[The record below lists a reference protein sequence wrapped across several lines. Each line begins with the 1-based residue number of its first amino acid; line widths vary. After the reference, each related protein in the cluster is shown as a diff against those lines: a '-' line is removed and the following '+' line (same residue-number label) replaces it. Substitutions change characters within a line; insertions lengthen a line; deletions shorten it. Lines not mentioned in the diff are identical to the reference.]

1 MPPLGRQRG
10 SVLLLSCSQ
19 ASSPVPLTSKVSS
32 IVLPDGLQG
41 LLSRVLLPVGGSAN
55 SPTPMTSGSALPPTT
70 DSKVWGRWRSLSLPF
85 PLPLYA
91 VLSLLLSVVTGALDI
106 NTDNT
111 DHGCGRS
118 SDLDMAPGS
127 NLDLDDTVALG
138 GSAGYSDLHD
148 LSRGS
153 TLEH

>member
-1 MPPLGRQRG
+1 MPPDQLT
-10 SVLLLSCSQ
+10 CAP
-19 ASSPVPLTSKVSS
+19 ASWVSS

-55 SPTPMTSGSALPPTT
+55 SPIPMTSGPTLPPHHRQHG
-70 DSKVWGRWRSLSLPF
+70 VGEVEISLFLPF

-91 VLSLLLSVVTGALDI
+91 VLFLLLSVVTGALDI
-106 NTDNT
+106 DTDNT

-127 NLDLDDTVALG
+127 SLDLDDTVALG
-138 GSAGYSDLHD
+138 WQCRLLRSA
-148 LSRGS
+148 
-153 TLEH
+153 